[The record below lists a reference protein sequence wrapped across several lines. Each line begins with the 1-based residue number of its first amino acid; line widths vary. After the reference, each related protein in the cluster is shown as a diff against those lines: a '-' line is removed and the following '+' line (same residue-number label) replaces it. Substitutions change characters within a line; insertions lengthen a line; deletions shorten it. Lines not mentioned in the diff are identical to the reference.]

1 MYRISSNK
9 RLGAYSKID
18 FGRMAFGGW
27 GEALNRGGAYSNI
40 DRKDIEDFLKTAR
53 ILRTP

>member
-1 MYRISSNK
+1 MHSISSNK
-9 RLGAYSKID
+9 CLGAYSKID

-40 DRKDIEDFLKTAR
+40 DRKDIEGFKKQQGF
-53 ILRTP
+53 

>member
-18 FGRMAFGGW
+18 FGRMTFGGW
-27 GEALNRGGAYSNI
+27 GQALNRGGANSNI
-40 DRKDIEDFLKTAR
+40 DWRDIEDF
-53 ILRTP
+53 

>member
-18 FGRMAFGGW
+18 FGRMAFGEL
-27 GEALNRGGAYSNI
+27 GEALNQGALI
-40 DRKDIEDFLKTAR
+40 PTLIGETLR
-53 ILRTP
+53 IFKKQQGF

>member
-40 DRKDIEDFLKTAR
+40 DRKDIEDF
-53 ILRTP
+53 